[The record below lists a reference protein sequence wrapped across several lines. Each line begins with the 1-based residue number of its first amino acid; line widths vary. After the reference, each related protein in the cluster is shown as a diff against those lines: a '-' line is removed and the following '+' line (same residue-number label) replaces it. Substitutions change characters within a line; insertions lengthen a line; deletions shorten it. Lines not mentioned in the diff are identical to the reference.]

1 MQDLQWRELSLVCV
15 KQLHLETF
23 PNKDGGFMWFEW
35 LPAGITLSS
44 AAQGKKQ
51 RRVKNF
57 EGLVVYW
64 YVTYVSLIL
73 YPQPYENSYISSS
86 LFFFLQQKHHLRLHF
101 GAVVFSTSCLVLVIN
116 MFSCLMRFKEISSLV
131 CGSETG
137 YFQPNVGKISSC
149 FGDKTKYFWR
159 DVATKLDVFW
169 WDVRTFSRLVC
180 AQNISYFLSHKPINT
195 AFKI

>member
-101 GAVVFSTSCLVLVIN
+101 GAVVFSTSCLVLALTCFPVWWDLRKFPASFVAAKPDIFN
-116 MFSCLMRFKEISSLV
+116 QTLGKFPAVLAEKQDTFDGTWRRCQPHLWRQNWMFSDEM
-131 CGSETG
+131 SEH
-137 YFQPNVGKISSC
+137 FPALFVPKISVI
-149 FGDKTKYFWR
+149 F
-159 DVATKLDVFW
+159 
-169 WDVRTFSRLVC
+169 
-180 AQNISYFLSHKPINT
+180 
-195 AFKI
+195 